1 MSVDDVLG
9 RLLNPVV
16 LGTMVVAG
24 MAYGWWVL
32 WALQLRPNARLL
44 AAAVAPGVVF
54 LAVVW
59 SVRSFQGVVAA
70 TYIALMVD
78 WLIFANAAALT
89 VIARRRWQRRK
100 R

>member
-16 LGTMVVAG
+16 LATMVIAG
-24 MAYGWWVL
+24 VAYGWWIL

-44 AAAVAPGVVF
+44 AAAVSPGVVF

-59 SVRSFQGVVAA
+59 SVRSFQGVVAT
-70 TYIALMVD
+70 TYIALIVD
-78 WLIFANAAALT
+78 WLIFSSVGVLT